1 MQKFENYLNKFNKF
15 LNNQHFNFEPNELY
29 QPITYTLALGG
40 KRIRP
45 VMALLA
51 CDIFG
56 GEYAKVIY
64 PAMGI
69 EIFHNF
75 TLLHD
80 DIMDDAPMRR
90 GKETVCRKWDSN
102 IAILSGDTLYAM
114 AYKYIAQTDS
124 VYLPRILD
132 VFNKTAIE
140 VCEGQQF
147 DMNYETQKNVSIQ
160 DYLNMIRLKTAVF
173 LGASLKIGA
182 IIGDASQAN
191 IDNIYYFGEYLGMA
205 FQLQD
210 DLLDVF
216 GDESKFG
223 KQTGGDIITNKKT
236 YLYIKSFE
244 LATGKTLEQLKK
256 NFILNHPN
264 NGKKVKK
271 IKAIYVELKIE
282 QLVQEEIKRYYL
294 RSLDFL
300 DKIMLDDKNKVELK
314 SLANRLI
321 KRDF

>member
-1 MQKFENYLNKFNKF
+1 MQKFENYLDKFNKF
-15 LNNQHFNFEPNELY
+15 LNNQNFNFEPNELY

-124 VYLPRILD
+124 VYLPHILD

-182 IIGDASQAN
+182 IIGGASQAN
-191 IDNIYYFGEYLGMA
+191 IDNIYCFGEYIGMA

-256 NFILNHPN
+256 NFIPNHPN